1 MTIKLTKD
9 DGIYLVFERE
19 SLKQWPDL
27 PDEDKK
33 VLAALYWDEL
43 TDSQKADFSNSEYIE
58 FIKMREVQNEELVN
72 DPVKMRRKFL
82 VDASP
87 LVDQMVM
94 KALGKGGRT
103 SDSDELATREVW
115 SILKNIIESAN
126 NPAPLLDLKG
136 QNIDTQIDTI
146 LDAVSTNEID
156 FEQAKEYMSLVSSG
170 FNLQKLPQ
178 MLAQL
183 EKLEANG

>member
-1 MTIKLTKD
+1 MTIKQTID
-9 DGIYLVFERE
+9 DRPYLIFER
-19 SLKQWPDL
+19 SSIKQWPVL

-33 VLAALYWDEL
+33 VLAALYWEEL
-43 TDSQKADFSNSEYIE
+43 TDTQKEDFSNAEYIE
-58 FIKMREVQNEELVN
+58 FIKLKEKQHEELVN

-82 VDASP
+82 VDAAP
-87 LVDQMVM
+87 LVDQMVG
-94 KALGKGGRT
+94 KALGKGKAT
-103 SDSDELATREVW
+103 LVMDELATKEVW
-115 SILKNIIESAN
+115 SILKGIIESAN

-136 QNIDTQIDTI
+136 QSIDSQIDLI
-146 LDAVSTNEID
+146 LGKVSTGDID

-183 EKLEANG
+183 EKLEASA